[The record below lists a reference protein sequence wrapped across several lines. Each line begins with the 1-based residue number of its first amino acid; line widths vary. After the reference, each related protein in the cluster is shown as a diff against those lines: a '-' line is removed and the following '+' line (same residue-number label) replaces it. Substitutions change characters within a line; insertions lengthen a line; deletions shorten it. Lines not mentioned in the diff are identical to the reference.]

1 MAKKKKAPLT
11 KAQKAAKGRLA
22 LYVILAILLGIGL
35 IYATITLINAES
47 VSSLMELAVKFNTA
61 EYAEGEQLVPVL
73 DDDGDW
79 CFVTDGDFTV
89 MQLTDVH
96 IGGGIASAQK
106 DIWAMNAVASMV
118 TTDKPDLV
126 VVTGDVAYPVPFSS
140 LTFNNFGPAKVFA
153 AMMDK
158 LGVYWTL
165 AFGNHDTE
173 AYSYYT
179 REQISAYYAEVAKES
194 KYFLYQEGPKNVDG
208 CGNQVIKVK
217 GTDGVVTQA
226 IVTLDSHSYTDGDVI
241 GIMWK
246 YDNIHQNQV
255 DWYANKIA
263 KINTDNRAINPS
275 AADVKSLAF
284 FHIPLV
290 EYRDAWAELST
301 AEVNKDK
308 KVSEYQDTE
317 NVKYID
323 GDKNE
328 DSGINPLA
336 NNGETYGVFCGMGED
351 NLFETGSQIGLQGV
365 FCGHDHKN
373 NFSVEY
379 KGMRL
384 TYGMSVDYLAYAG
397 IWNQKAQ
404 RGCTLITIKHDGS
417 FSTMRSNYYQDKYK
431 AESKQ

>member
-22 LYVILAILLGIGL
+22 LYIICAIFLALAL
-35 IYATITLINAES
+35 IYVTVALLNAES
-47 VSSLMELAVKFNTA
+47 VSSLMDLAVKFESA
-61 EYAEGEQLVPVL
+61 KYAEGEQLTPTL
-73 DDDGDW
+73 DEDGDW
-79 CFVTDGDFTV
+79 CFTTDGDFTV

-96 IGGGIASAQK
+96 IGGGVMSTQK

-126 VVTGDVAYPVPFSS
+126 IVTGDVAYPVPFSS
-140 LTFNNFGPAKVFA
+140 LSFNNYGPAKVFA

-173 AYSYYT
+173 SYSYYT
-179 REQISAYYAEVAKES
+179 REEISAFYTEVAKTS
-194 KYFLYQEGPKNVDG
+194 KYFLYQEGPKEVDG

-226 IVTLDSHSYTDGDVI
+226 LVTLDSHSYTDGDVI

-263 KINTDNRAINPS
+263 KINADNKAINAS

-290 EYRDAWAELST
+290 EYRDAWAEIST
-301 AEVNKDK
+301 AAANEGKS
-308 KVSEYQDTE
+308 VSEYQNTE
-317 NVKYID
+317 NVIYKY

-328 DSGINPLA
+328 ESGMNPIA
-336 NNGETYGVFCGMGED
+336 KNGETYGVFCGMGED
-351 NLFETGSQIGLQGV
+351 NLFETGSEIGLQGT

-397 IWNQKAQ
+397 IWKEKSQ
-404 RGCTLITIKHDGS
+404 RGCTLITVKHDGS
-417 FSTMRSNYYQDKYK
+417 FDCERSNYYQDKYK